1 MNDKNVKLLL
11 KGLDC
16 ANCANKIEEKV
27 NNLQEVNEANVN
39 FSRGFIVIEKK
50 DNIDKDDLI
59 IKVKEIV
66 NKLEPD
72 VIVEEVVGN
81 KKSPSNNLKNCGCGH
96 NHEHNHD
103 HNDKN
108 EDEGNDIKLLL
119 KGLDCANC
127 AGKIEKKVND
137 LQDVKEANLN
147 FSMGFIMI
155 EKKSEAD
162 RSNLIN
168 EVKDIVN
175 KLEPD
180 VVVEEVSK
188 YKKLNVCNSDG
199 CRCDGHKEHHGE
211 SVEEETKEN
220 GIRDKYF
227 LALGIV
233 IYAIAIFTKDKF
245 SLAPILFILSYIL
258 VGGKVV
264 YNAARNILKGEV
276 FDENF
281 LMTVATVGAFAIGE
295 YPEAVAV
302 MLFYEIGEMFQGYAV
317 NRSRKS
323 ISSLMDIRAEFATL
337 LVDGKEK
344 RIDPEDVSIN
354 DIILIKPGERVPV
367 DGIIIEG
374 STTLDTAALTGESV
388 PRSAEKGNEI
398 LSGTINLSGV
408 IKVQVTKEYGEST
421 VSRILELVENAGNKK
436 AKTEKFITKFA
447 KYYTPVVVFSA
458 IAVAVIPP
466 LVVKDAVFTDWLYRA
481 LVFLVVSC
489 PCALVISIPL
499 ALFAGI
505 GGASN
510 KGVLIKGGNYLEAL
524 KDVDTV
530 VFDKTGTLT
539 KGVFKVVKIENI
551 GIEKDELLKIA
562 AIGESFSNHPIAKS
576 IISAYNKEIDKTLA
590 QNYEEISGNGVRVT
604 IEGKEVLI
612 GNVKLMNKFNVKC
625 NLTKE
630 VGTIVHI
637 AIDNEYK
644 GYIVISDEI
653 KKDSKEGIELLKKT
667 GVKNI
672 VMLTGDTK
680 EAAESVAKT
689 LGITKVYSELLPG
702 DKVQKVEE
710 LLSNEEENK
719 KVIFVGDGIND
730 APVLAR
736 ADIGA
741 AMGGIGSDAAIEA
754 ADVVLMRDE
763 ITALAEGIKVAKGT
777 NKILWQNIIFS
788 LAVKV
793 IVLILSAFGLANM
806 WEGVFADVGVTLIA
820 VLNSMRALKK
830 K

>member
-1 MNDKNVKLLL
+1 MDDKNVKLLL

-27 NNLQEVNEANVN
+27 NDLKEVKDANVN
-39 FSRGFIVIEKK
+39 FSMGFIMIEKNDNMDKDELIMKVKEIVAKLEPDVVVEEAGKKKVSKEYESEDNNYEDNDDIKLLLKGLDCPNCASKIEKKVNNLEEVIEANLNFSMGTIVIEKNK
-50 DNIDKDDLI
+50 EAHKAELI
-59 IKVKEIV
+59 GKVKEIV

-72 VIVEEVVGN
+72 VIVEEVSKN
-81 KKSPSNNLKNCGCGH
+81 KKLK
-96 NHEHNHD
+96 
-103 HNDKN
+103 
-108 EDEGNDIKLLL
+108 
-119 KGLDCANC
+119 
-127 AGKIEKKVND
+127 
-137 LQDVKEANLN
+137 
-147 FSMGFIMI
+147 
-155 EKKSEAD
+155 
-162 RSNLIN
+162 
-168 EVKDIVN
+168 
-175 KLEPD
+175 
-180 VVVEEVSK
+180 
-188 YKKLNVCNSDG
+188 VCNSEG
-199 CRCDGHKEHHGE
+199 CGCNGHEHHHEGNNRSEEHGE
-211 SVEEETKEN
+211 DDEKDN
-220 GIRDKYF
+220 RDKYF
-227 LALGIV
+227 LTLGIIV
-233 IYAIAIFTKDKF
+233 YIIAILTNGKF
-245 SLAPILFILSYIL
+245 NLSPVLFVLSYIL

-264 YNAARNILKGEV
+264 YSAARNILKGEI

-317 NRSRKS
+317 NKSRKS
-323 ISSLMDIRAEFATL
+323 ISSLMNIRAEFATL
-337 LVDGKEK
+337 IIDGKEK
-344 RIDPEDVSIN
+344 RVDPEEVEVN

-374 STTLDTAALTGESV
+374 NTTLDTAALTGESV
-388 PRSAEKGNEI
+388 PRNAGIEDEI

-408 IKVQVTKEYGEST
+408 IKVKVTKEYGEST

-447 KYYTPVVVFSA
+447 RYYTPVVVFSA
-458 IAVAVIPP
+458 VAVAVIPP
-466 LVVKDAVFTDWLYRA
+466 LLVEGAVFSDWLYRA

-489 PCALVISIPL
+489 PCALVVSIPL

-510 KGVLIKGGNYLEAL
+510 KGVLIKGGNYLEIL

-539 KGVFKVVKIENI
+539 KGVFKVVKVENI
-551 GIEKDELLKIA
+551 DIEKDELLRIA

-576 IISAYNKEIDKTLA
+576 IRNAYGKEIDKNMA
-590 QNYEEISGNGVRVT
+590 KDYEEISGNGVRVS

-612 GNVKLMNKFNVKC
+612 GNVKLMNKFNIEYSTV
-625 NLTKE
+625 NE
-630 VGTIVHI
+630 AGTIVHV
-637 AIDNEYK
+637 AIDSNYK
-644 GYIVISDEI
+644 GYIIISDEI
-653 KKDSKEGIELLKKT
+653 KKDSKEGIDLLKKS

-672 VMLTGDTK
+672 VMLTGDNK
-680 EAAESVAKT
+680 KAAESVAET
-689 LGITKVYSELLPG
+689 LGITQVYSELLPG

-710 LLSNEEENK
+710 LLSKEEENK

-754 ADVVLMRDE
+754 ADIVLMRDE
-763 ITALAEGIKVAKGT
+763 ITALGEGIKIAKKT

-788 LAVKV
+788 LGIKI

-820 VLNSMRALKK
+820 VFNSMRALKK
-830 K
+830 

>member
-1 MNDKNVKLLL
+1 MDDKNVKLLL

-27 NNLQEVNEANVN
+27 NDLKEVKDANVN
-39 FSRGFIVIEKK
+39 FSMGFIMIEKNDNMDKDELIMKVKEIVTKLEPDVVVEEAGKKKVSKEYESEDNNYEDNDDIKLLLKGLDCPNCASKIEKKVNNLEEVIEANLNFSMGTIVIEKNK
-50 DNIDKDDLI
+50 EAHKAELI
-59 IKVKEIV
+59 GKVKEIV

-72 VIVEEVVGN
+72 VIVEEVSKN
-81 KKSPSNNLKNCGCGH
+81 KKLK
-96 NHEHNHD
+96 
-103 HNDKN
+103 
-108 EDEGNDIKLLL
+108 
-119 KGLDCANC
+119 
-127 AGKIEKKVND
+127 
-137 LQDVKEANLN
+137 
-147 FSMGFIMI
+147 
-155 EKKSEAD
+155 
-162 RSNLIN
+162 
-168 EVKDIVN
+168 
-175 KLEPD
+175 
-180 VVVEEVSK
+180 
-188 YKKLNVCNSDG
+188 VCNSEG
-199 CRCDGHKEHHGE
+199 CGCHGHEHHHEGNHRNEEQGE
-211 SVEEETKEN
+211 DDEKDS
-220 GIRDKYF
+220 RDKYF
-227 LALGIV
+227 LTLGIIV
-233 IYAIAIFTKDKF
+233 YVIAILTNGKF
-245 SLAPILFILSYIL
+245 NLSPVLFVLSYIL

-264 YNAARNILKGEV
+264 YSAARNILKGEI

-317 NRSRKS
+317 NKSRKS
-323 ISSLMDIRAEFATL
+323 ISSLMNIRAEFATL
-337 LVDGKEK
+337 IIDGKEK
-344 RIDPEDVSIN
+344 RVDPEEVEVN

-374 STTLDTAALTGESV
+374 NTTLDTSALTGESV
-388 PRSAEKGNEI
+388 PRNAGIEDEI

-408 IKVQVTKEYGEST
+408 IKVKVTKEYGEST

-447 KYYTPVVVFSA
+447 RYYTPVVVFSA
-458 IAVAVIPP
+458 VAVAVIPP
-466 LVVKDAVFTDWLYRA
+466 LLVEGAVFSDWLYRA

-489 PCALVISIPL
+489 PCALVVSIPL

-510 KGVLIKGGNYLEAL
+510 KGVLIKGGNYLEIL

-539 KGVFKVVKIENI
+539 KGVFKVVKVENI
-551 GIEKDELLKIA
+551 DIEKDELLRIA

-576 IISAYNKEIDKTLA
+576 IRNAYGKEIDKNMA
-590 QNYEEISGNGVRVT
+590 KDYEEISGNGVRVS

-612 GNVKLMNKFNVKC
+612 GNVKLMNKFNIEYSTV
-625 NLTKE
+625 NE
-630 VGTIVHI
+630 AGTIVHV
-637 AIDNEYK
+637 AIDSNYK
-644 GYIVISDEI
+644 GYIIISDEI
-653 KKDSKEGIELLKKT
+653 KKDSKEGIDLLKKS

-672 VMLTGDTK
+672 VMLTGDNK
-680 EAAESVAKT
+680 KAAESVAET
-689 LGITKVYSELLPG
+689 LGITQVYSELLPG

-710 LLSNEEENK
+710 LLSKEEENK

-754 ADVVLMRDE
+754 ADIVLMRDE
-763 ITALAEGIKVAKGT
+763 ITALGEGIKIAKKT

-788 LAVKV
+788 LGIKI

-820 VLNSMRALKK
+820 VFNSMRALKK
-830 K
+830 

>member
-1 MNDKNVKLLL
+1 MDDKNVKLLL

-27 NNLQEVNEANVN
+27 NDLKEVKDANVN
-39 FSRGFIVIEKK
+39 FSMGFIMIEKNDNMDKDELIMKVKEIVAKLEPDVVVEEAGKKKVSKEYESEDNNYEDNDDIKLLLKGLDCPNCASKIEKKVNNLEEVIEANLNFSMGTIVIEKNK
-50 DNIDKDDLI
+50 EAHKAELI
-59 IKVKEIV
+59 GKVKEIV

-72 VIVEEVVGN
+72 VIVEEVSKN
-81 KKSPSNNLKNCGCGH
+81 KKLK
-96 NHEHNHD
+96 
-103 HNDKN
+103 
-108 EDEGNDIKLLL
+108 
-119 KGLDCANC
+119 
-127 AGKIEKKVND
+127 
-137 LQDVKEANLN
+137 
-147 FSMGFIMI
+147 
-155 EKKSEAD
+155 
-162 RSNLIN
+162 
-168 EVKDIVN
+168 
-175 KLEPD
+175 
-180 VVVEEVSK
+180 
-188 YKKLNVCNSDG
+188 VCNSEG
-199 CRCDGHKEHHGE
+199 CGCNGHEHHHEGNNRSEEHGE
-211 SVEEETKEN
+211 DDEKDN
-220 GIRDKYF
+220 RDKYF
-227 LALGIV
+227 LTLGIIV
-233 IYAIAIFTKDKF
+233 YIIAILTNGKF
-245 SLAPILFILSYIL
+245 SLSPVLFVLSYIL

-264 YNAARNILKGEV
+264 YSAARNILKGEI

-317 NRSRKS
+317 NKSRKS
-323 ISSLMDIRAEFATL
+323 ISSLMNIRAEFATL
-337 LVDGKEK
+337 IIDGKEK
-344 RIDPEDVSIN
+344 RVDPEEVEVN

-374 STTLDTAALTGESV
+374 NTTLDTAALTGESV
-388 PRSAEKGNEI
+388 PRNAGIEDEI

-408 IKVQVTKEYGEST
+408 IKVKVTKEYGEST

-447 KYYTPVVVFSA
+447 RYYTPVVVFSA
-458 IAVAVIPP
+458 VAVAVIPP
-466 LVVKDAVFTDWLYRA
+466 LLVEGAVFSDWLYRA

-489 PCALVISIPL
+489 PCALVVSIPL

-505 GGASN
+505 GGACN
-510 KGVLIKGGNYLEAL
+510 KGVLIKGGNYLEIL

-539 KGVFKVVKIENI
+539 KGVFKVVKVENI
-551 GIEKDELLKIA
+551 DIEKDELLRIA

-576 IISAYNKEIDKTLA
+576 IRSAYDKEIDKNMA
-590 QNYEEISGNGVRVT
+590 EDYEEISGNGVRVS

-612 GNVKLMNKFNVKC
+612 GNVKLMNKFNIEHSTV
-625 NLTKE
+625 NE
-630 VGTIVHI
+630 AGTIVHI
-637 AIDNEYK
+637 AIDSKYK
-644 GYIVISDEI
+644 GYIIISDEI
-653 KKDSKEGIELLKKT
+653 KKDSKEGIDLLKKY

-672 VMLTGDTK
+672 VMLTGDNK
-680 EAAESVAKT
+680 KAAESVAET
-689 LGITKVYSELLPG
+689 LGITQVYSELLPG

-710 LLSNEEENK
+710 LLSKEEENK

-754 ADVVLMRDE
+754 ADIVLMRDE
-763 ITALAEGIKVAKGT
+763 ITALGEGIKIAKKT

-788 LAVKV
+788 LGIKI

-820 VLNSMRALKK
+820 VFNSMRALKK
-830 K
+830 

>member
-1 MNDKNVKLLL
+1 MKDKNVKLLL

-27 NNLQEVNEANVN
+27 NKLQEVNEANVN
-39 FSRGFIVIEKK
+39 FSMGFIVIEKK
-50 DNIDKDDLI
+50 DNIDKDELI

-66 NKLEPD
+66 NKLEPH
-72 VIVEEVVGN
+72 VIVEEVDGN
-81 KKSPSNNLKNCGCGH
+81 KKSHSNNLKNRGCGH
-96 NHEHNHD
+96 NHEHE
-103 HNDKN
+103 DK
-108 EDEGNDIKLLL
+108 GNYIKLLL

-199 CRCDGHKEHHGE
+199 CRCDGYEEHHGE
-211 SVEEETKEN
+211 SVEEENEEN

-233 IYAIAIFTKDKF
+233 IYVIAILTKDKF
-245 SLAPILFILSYIL
+245 SLAPALFILSYIL
-258 VGGKVV
+258 IGGKVV

-337 LVDGKEK
+337 LVNGKEK
-344 RIDPEDVSIN
+344 RIDPEDVSID

-374 STTLDTAALTGESV
+374 NTTLDTAALTGESV
-388 PRSAEKGNEI
+388 PRTAEKGNEI

-421 VSRILELVENAGNKK
+421 VSRILKLVENAGNKK

-447 KYYTPVVVFSA
+447 RYYTPAVVFSA

-466 LVVKDAVFTDWLYRA
+466 LVVKGAGFTEWLYRA

-489 PCALVISIPL
+489 PCALVISVPL

-539 KGVFKVVKIENI
+539 KGVFKVVKIENL

-576 IISAYNKEIDKTLA
+576 IISAYSKEIDKTLA
-590 QNYEEISGNGVRVT
+590 QNYEEISGNGVKVT
-604 IEGKEVLI
+604 IEGREVLI
-612 GNVKLMNKFNVKC
+612 GNIKLMNKFDVNC
-625 NLTKE
+625 NPVKE
-630 VGTIVHI
+630 VGTVVHI
-637 AIDNEYK
+637 SIDNEYK
-644 GYIVISDEI
+644 GYIVISDEV
-653 KKDSKEGIELLKKT
+653 KKDSKEGIGLLKKS
-667 GVKNI
+667 GIKNI

-689 LGITKVYSELLPG
+689 LEITKVYSELLPG

-710 LLSNEEENK
+710 LLSNEEDNK

-754 ADVVLMRDE
+754 ADIVLMRDE
-763 ITALAEGIKVAKGT
+763 ITALAEGIKVAKET

-788 LAVKV
+788 LGVKI
-793 IVLILSAFGLANM
+793 IVLILSTFGLANM

-830 K
+830 

>member
-1 MNDKNVKLLL
+1 MNDKGVKLLL

-27 NNLQEVNEANVN
+27 NNLQEVKEANVN
-39 FSRGFIVIEKK
+39 FSMGFIVIEQK
-50 DNIDKDDLI
+50 DNVDKDELI
-59 IKVKEIV
+59 LKVKEIV

-72 VIVEEVVGN
+72 VIVEEAGKS
-81 KKSPSNNLKNCGCGH
+81 KKTINTNLKESMHDHNNEDHH
-96 NHEHNHD
+96 NHES
-103 HNDKN
+103 N
-108 EDEGNDIKLLL
+108 EIKLLL

-127 AGKIEKKVND
+127 AGKIEKKVNE

-155 EKKSEAD
+155 EKRSEVD
-162 RSNLIN
+162 RNNLIN
-168 EVKDIVN
+168 EVKEIVN
-175 KLEPD
+175 ALEPD
-180 VVVEEVSK
+180 VIVEEVSK
-188 YKKLNVCNSDG
+188 DKKLNVCHSDG
-199 CRCDGHKEHHGE
+199 CRCHGKHEHHR
-211 SVEEETKEN
+211 EEIEEDSEDKGN
-220 GIRDKYF
+220 RDKYF

-233 IYAIAIFTKDKF
+233 IYAIAIFTKSKF
-245 SLAPILFILSYIL
+245 SLAPVLFIVSYIL
-258 VGGKVV
+258 IGGKVV
-264 YNAARNILKGEV
+264 YNAARNILKGEI

-302 MLFYEIGEMFQGYAV
+302 MLFYQVGEMFQGFAV
-317 NRSRKS
+317 NKSRKS

-337 LVDGKEK
+337 LIDGKEK
-344 RIDPEDVSIN
+344 RIDPEEVSIN

-374 STTLDTAALTGESV
+374 NTTLDTAALTGESV
-388 PRSAEKGNEI
+388 PRSAKKGNEI

-408 IKVQVTKEYGEST
+408 IKVKVTKEYGEST

-447 KYYTPVVVFSA
+447 RYYTPVVVFAA

-466 LVVKDAVFTDWLYRA
+466 LFIQGAVFTDWLYRA
-481 LVFLVVSC
+481 LIFLVVSC
-489 PCALVISIPL
+489 PCALVISVPL

-551 GIEKDELLKIA
+551 GIEKDELLEIA
-562 AIGESFSNHPIAKS
+562 AVGESFSNHPIAKS
-576 IISAYNKEIDKTLA
+576 IMSAYGKEVDKTRA
-590 QNYEEISGNGVRVT
+590 QNYKEISGNGVRLT
-604 IEGKEVLI
+604 IEDKEVLI
-612 GNVKLMNKFNVKC
+612 GSVKLMDKFSIKYNNV
-625 NLTKE
+625 KE

-637 AIDNEYK
+637 AVDNDYK

-653 KKDSKEGIELLKKT
+653 KKDSKAGIELLKKS

-680 EAAESVAKT
+680 EAAESVANT

-741 AMGGIGSDAAIEA
+741 AMGGIGSDVAIEA
-754 ADVVLMRDE
+754 ADIVLMRDE
-763 ITALAEGIKVAKGT
+763 VTALGEGIKVAKET

-788 LAVKV
+788 LGIKV

-820 VLNSMRALKK
+820 VLNSMRALKI
-830 K
+830 